1 MNEVMLNKYE
11 GSSTK
16 INFHGIPYIS
26 FPALERLFWIRHGFS
41 TRLGGVSSKHLA
53 SLNLAFHR
61 GDLEQNVH
69 QNFERIADAIGFEV
83 KNLVL
88 SHQTH
93 TTNIRQV
100 TKEDCGKGIFKERD
114 FENIDGL
121 ITNEKNVVLATSYAD
136 CVPLYLADRKNHAI
150 GLSHSGWRGTVGK
163 IGQKTI
169 QKMKEAYGT
178 EPEDL
183 IVCIG
188 PSICQDCYEISED
201 VAEEFKASFPN
212 DVDAILRDK
221 GNGKYHLNL
230 WKCNELIF
238 LEAGVLPENIH
249 VTDLCTCCNPEV
261 LFSHRALHGMRGTLM
276 AFLEI
281 I

>member
-121 ITNEKNVVLATSYAD
+121 ITNEKMSCWQPRMPTAF
-136 CVPLYLADRKNHAI
+136 RFI
-150 GLSHSGWRGTVGK
+150 WRTGK
-163 IGQKTI
+163 IMQSDCRTPAG
-169 QKMKEAYGT
+169 EA
-178 EPEDL
+178 
-183 IVCIG
+183 
-188 PSICQDCYEISED
+188 
-201 VAEEFKASFPN
+201 
-212 DVDAILRDK
+212 R
-221 GNGKYHLNL
+221 
-230 WKCNELIF
+230 
-238 LEAGVLPENIH
+238 
-249 VTDLCTCCNPEV
+249 
-261 LFSHRALHGMRGTLM
+261 
-276 AFLEI
+276 
-281 I
+281 